1 MNHFIYINVVII
13 NTLRGLMTGLK
24 ASVVLSGPELGVS
37 GLKLALTGLRL
48 TITRRPEDVFTG
60 RRKTTDWKT

>member
-1 MNHFIYINVVII
+1 
-13 NTLRGLMTGLK
+13 MTGLK